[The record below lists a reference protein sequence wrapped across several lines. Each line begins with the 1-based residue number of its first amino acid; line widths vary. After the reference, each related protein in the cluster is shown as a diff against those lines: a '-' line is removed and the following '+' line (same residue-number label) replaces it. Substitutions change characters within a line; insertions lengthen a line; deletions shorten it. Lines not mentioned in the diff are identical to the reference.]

1 MGHCIFYMTA
11 KIIKI
16 EAQFHMY
23 LSDAPDQ
30 VLQDLQP
37 LLATVTVALIAFPPY
52 DYKARY

>member
-1 MGHCIFYMTA
+1 MTA

-16 EAQFHMY
+16 EVQFHTY

-37 LLATVTVALIAFPPY
+37 LLATVNVALIAFPPY